1 VYALYGSSDTG
12 RPSVHVQTP
21 FESDT
26 RGLAA
31 LATGTWT
38 HLASTYDG
46 TTLRLFVNG
55 TQVSSRAVSGSMAAS
70 TGVFSIGGN
79 GIWSEWFAG
88 LIDEVRVYNRALAAN
103 EISADMNAPVTCA
116 GPPAPAVL
124 SVSPVSLS
132 FVGVE
137 GGVAPAA
144 KSVSVSNAGGGS
156 MVWSVSESVGWLS
169 VSPAGGTNAGTVM
182 VTPSIAGLSA
192 GTYTTDV
199 TVVGAGS
206 SRTVAVTL
214 TVDPPPPVLSV
225 SPASLAF
232 GGMAGGADPA
242 ARALSVS
249 NLGGGTMSWSASEN
263 GAWLS
268 VSTSGETVTVTPA
281 IAGLAAGTYT
291 AQVTVT
297 APGATGSPMTIPVTL
312 TLDPPPTPPVLSA
325 SPAALAF
332 SGTEGGSS
340 PAAKTISVSNSGGGT
355 LEWAASEDA
364 AWLAVSPASGS
375 QNGTVTVTA
384 SIGGLSAG
392 TYTADVTITGAGSSR
407 TIAVTLTVEPPPPPA
422 LAVSPSTVSFTG
434 TQGAASPAAQT
445 VSVTNTGS
453 GTLAVMAS
461 SSASWLA
468 VTPSASAPGT
478 LTLTPTTSALAAG
491 TYSATVTVTA
501 TTAGATGSPKTVA
514 VSLTVNPAT
523 PPGLVGA
530 WGFDELAGTTVTD
543 SSGGGQTGT
552 ISGAIRTTTGR
563 FGGALSFDG
572 VNDWV
577 TIPDSNPLDLT
588 TAMTIE
594 AWIRPSQVGTD
605 WRTVLLKEQP
615 GNLIYALYAGDG
627 AGRPAT
633 HVFTTADRGTN
644 ATTTTALNTWTH
656 LAATYDR
663 TTLRLYVNGTQAAT
677 RALTGNLRTST
688 GALRIGG
695 NNIWA
700 EWFNG
705 TIDEIRLYNRAL
717 TATEIQTDMT
727 TAIAPG

>member
-1 VYALYGSSDTG
+1 
-12 RPSVHVQTP
+12 
-21 FESDT
+21 
-26 RGLAA
+26 
-31 LATGTWT
+31 
-38 HLASTYDG
+38 
-46 TTLRLFVNG
+46 
-55 TQVSSRAVSGSMAAS
+55 
-70 TGVFSIGGN
+70 
-79 GIWSEWFAG
+79 
-88 LIDEVRVYNRALAAN
+88 
-103 EISADMNAPVTCA
+103 
-116 GPPAPAVL
+116 
-124 SVSPVSLS
+124 
-132 FVGVE
+132 
-137 GGVAPAA
+137 
-144 KSVSVSNAGGGS
+144 
-156 MVWSVSESVGWLS
+156 
-169 VSPAGGTNAGTVM
+169 
-182 VTPSIAGLSA
+182 
-192 GTYTTDV
+192 
-199 TVVGAGS
+199 
-206 SRTVAVTL
+206 
-214 TVDPPPPVLSV
+214 
-225 SPASLAF
+225 
-232 GGMAGGADPA
+232 
-242 ARALSVS
+242 
-249 NLGGGTMSWSASEN
+249 MSWSASEN